1 MVKLRSTTGRLFG
14 IFLAYLPL
22 RFLIYFIATKWKLPH
37 TNLIELASEIFI
49 CLAAV
54 WLVATNLRM
63 IWPKLR
69 DWHHWPLVIKLAVAL
84 VAWAI
89 VTLSF
94 TTAGA
99 SQAVRGLRLDFLG
112 LGILVTLWLVPV
124 SDQDQSS
131 LFDLA
136 RWGLLFI
143 ATTGLLELIF
153 GSGYL
158 HVLGFVP
165 YQFFAG
171 KIHQVHGLL
180 PTPNMFG
187 SALVLLVTL
196 LFRQRSRPNL
206 ILLTLLGILVGSS
219 FSRSAWLALSILGA
233 LIFFANLR
241 HGIFT
246 WGVGLLALGLAGG
259 IGWGTL
265 YYHSGLHT
273 VATHDRSDQQHE
285 VAYKTA
291 LTQDRSA
298 ETWLVGSGIGTAGP
312 ATFKSSMPPR
322 IAESWYIQLLQ
333 EVGLI
338 GLGLFIA
345 LMVVLAR
352 ELLASGE
359 PILAYATV
367 ALSVN
372 ALFLHIW
379 ADNRYLSLVF
389 WTLAGL
395 ALFSAKRS
403 KKSGTAA

>member
-14 IFLAYLPL
+14 VLLAYLPF
-22 RFLIYFIATKWKLPH
+22 RFLIYFLATKWKLPH
-37 TNLIELASEIFI
+37 TNLIELASEVFV
-49 CLAAV
+49 CLAAL
-54 WLVATNLRM
+54 WLVATNANQVIAKLKDFRR
-63 IWPKLR
+63 WPTL
-69 DWHHWPLVIKLAVAL
+69 IKLSL
-84 VAWAI
+84 ILIAWAI

-112 LGILVTLWLVPV
+112 LGILVTLWLVPA

-131 LFDLA
+131 LFELA
-136 RWGLLFI
+136 RWGLLFV
-143 ATTGLLELIF
+143 AATGLLELIF

-158 HVLGFVP
+158 HALGFAP
-165 YQFFAG
+165 YQYFAG
-171 KIHQVHGLL
+171 KIHQVHGVL

-187 SALVLLVTL
+187 SALVLLVAL
-196 LFRQRSRPNL
+196 LYRQRSQPNL
-206 ILLTLLGILVGSS
+206 VLVTLLGVLVGSS
-219 FSRSAWLALSILGA
+219 FSRSAWLALSVLGA
-233 LIFFANLR
+233 LIFFTNLR
-241 HGIFT
+241 RGSFSWGI
-246 WGVGLLALGLAGG
+246 GLLALGLAAG

-285 VAYKTA
+285 VAYQTA
-291 LTQDRSA
+291 LGQSRSV
-298 ETWLVGSGIGTAGP
+298 ETWLVGTGIGTAGP

-345 LMVVLAR
+345 LMVVLIR
-352 ELLASGE
+352 QLLVTGE
-359 PILAYATV
+359 PILAYAAI
-367 ALSVN
+367 ALSLN

-395 ALFSAKRS
+395 ALFAVKRPKPAK
-403 KKSGTAA
+403 AAA